1 MVRNHPDHHPYP
13 YDPSAGKNK
22 VRIEFDKKRLIQ
34 ISITRPDARAQAKIR
49 TGLYFKIAK
58 DQVL

>member
-1 MVRNHPDHHPYP
+1 MRNP
-13 YDPSAGKNK
+13 
-22 VRIEFDKKRLIQ
+22 FIQ

-58 DQVL
+58 DQSLLKTGFMKLAVIRLSVISAAEENP